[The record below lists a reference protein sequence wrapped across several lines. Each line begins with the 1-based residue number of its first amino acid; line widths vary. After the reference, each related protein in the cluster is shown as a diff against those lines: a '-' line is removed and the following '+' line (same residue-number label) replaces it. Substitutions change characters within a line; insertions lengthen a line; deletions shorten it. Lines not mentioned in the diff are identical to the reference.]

1 MCVRLL
7 TMVLLLIMIL
17 LKRTLAIW
25 RIRMIRKR
33 QLIIMKRRLIMTI
46 MVIMLIMLIMMRIR
60 KLVEVKPCVV
70 ETSLCAASQTWRLRW
85 EWWRKYSKI
94 FGKSV
99 HRSGANSQ
107 NIWEI
112 RSLI

>member
-1 MCVRLL
+1 MCVKLL
-7 TMVLLLIMIL
+7 TMVLLLIMIML
-17 LKRTLAIW
+17 TLAIL
-25 RIRMIRKR
+25 RILMIRKR
-33 QLIIMKRRLIMTI
+33 KLMIMEKTRILTRR
-46 MVIMLIMLIMMRIR
+46 LIMMRIR
-60 KLVEVKPCVV
+60 KLVEVKPSVV

-85 EWWRKYSKI
+85 DWRKYSKI

>member
-1 MCVRLL
+1 
-7 TMVLLLIMIL
+7 
-17 LKRTLAIW
+17 
-25 RIRMIRKR
+25 
-33 QLIIMKRRLIMTI
+33 MTI
-46 MVIMLIMLIMMRIR
+46 MMIMLIMMRIR

-85 EWWRKYSKI
+85 EWRKYSKI
-94 FGKSV
+94 FGKSGG
-99 HRSGANSQ
+99 SGANSQ

>member
-1 MCVRLL
+1 MWVRLL
-7 TMVLLLIMIL
+7 TMVLLLIMIML
-17 LKRTLAIW
+17 TLAIL
-25 RIRMIRKR
+25 RILMIRKR
-33 QLIIMKRRLIMTI
+33 KLMIMEKTRILTRRLI
-46 MVIMLIMLIMMRIR
+46 VMRIR
-60 KLVEVKPCVV
+60 KLVEVKPSVV

-85 EWWRKYSKI
+85 EWRKYSKI

>member
-7 TMVLLLIMIL
+7 TMVVLLIMIL

-33 QLIIMKRRLIMTI
+33 QLMIMKRRLIMTI
-46 MVIMLIMLIMMRIR
+46 MMIMLIMMRIR

-85 EWWRKYSKI
+85 EWRKYSKI